1 MKSGKILIIFL
12 VILITSVGVV
22 SAGTFDLI
30 EESSQSQSQSLDG
43 IFEDIG
49 GDGILKL
56 NISYCNKLDERNIP
70 DGSFTPDKLK
80 SRVFEV
86 HQKIAFKRQKIR

>member
-1 MKSGKILIIFL
+1 MKFGKILIIFL

-30 EESSQSQSQSLDG
+30 EESSQSQSQSQSLDG

-56 NISYCNKLDERNIP
+56 NISYCNKLDERFN
-70 DGSFTPDKLK
+70 
-80 SRVFEV
+80 
-86 HQKIAFKRQKIR
+86 